1 MKEKTLPWFKKYKAL
16 NLSGLTIKSGSG
28 EVYLNL
34 KHVDS
39 MYSLDDTFLVEWGSK
54 ISLDPYT
61 F

>member
-1 MKEKTLPWFKKYKAL
+1 MAL
-16 NLSGLTIKSGSG
+16 TQKSESINLTIKSGSG

-39 MYSLDDTFLVEWGSK
+39 MYSLEDTFLVEWGSK
-54 ISLDPYT
+54 ISLEPYT